1 LTWYTRGPRFCRPS
15 RGAVVTTSKAES
27 DAAGAYYVL
36 FDVEVR
42 DVPRYRAYMD
52 RVRPALERAG
62 GRYLVR
68 GGEHKVYEGD
78 WTPSRLVVLE
88 FPSQEAWESFYYGPA
103 YAEIK
108 TAREAVSS
116 GRMVGVQGM
125 APGA

>member
-1 LTWYTRGPRFCRPS
+1 MTAPKPD
-15 RGAVVTTSKAES
+15 S

-36 FDVEVR
+36 VDVEIR
-42 DVPRYRAYMD
+42 DVARYRTYMD

-103 YAEIK
+103 YAGIK
-108 TAREAVSS
+108 KVREEVSS
-116 GRMVGVQGM
+116 GRMVGVHGM
-125 APGA
+125 AAGA